1 MPTTAFFITL
11 CCRELSITVVEF
23 PRCNHLDV
31 RSCEQVDWRC
41 RSAPVSTRSRR
52 WWLPT
57 RMRRVR
63 RLRAA
68 ASACRV
74 DRQAQGSLLP
84 SKLRLGF
91 PQGRKANAHA
101 QVTDSHLG
109 IALQAW
115 AAMHSMSSERGP
127 NVRSTQQASTLSH
140 AHTHTRHAQLECK
153 RSCRHRPMHL
163 VRQQL
168 TTDNVSAADADS
180 SLWHSAQP
188 S

>member
-109 IALQAW
+109 F
-115 AAMHSMSSERGP
+115 
-127 NVRSTQQASTLSH
+127 
-140 AHTHTRHAQLECK
+140 C
-153 RSCRHRPMHL
+153 CRHGLQCTQCHR
-163 VRQQL
+163 
-168 TTDNVSAADADS
+168 SADQTFD
-180 SLWHSAQP
+180 QP
-188 S
+188 SKQARCHTLTRTRATHNWSASEAVGTDRCT